1 MSLNDTIHEL
11 YAAGLRTVDNIYKA
25 LEERGIK
32 VARRGT
38 HIALALRNEVLME
51 GKQLIDVHATQ
62 RNKMIREKRLKH
74 PGEGPTEIARRLIDE
89 DGVYCRIEYVSYVN
103 KIDKKVEPVIVNGPK
118 IRNWS
123 VTSTIEAL
131 ETLRAL
137 RKDVGTEAFN
147 RLVEL
152 ARS

>member
-1 MSLNDTIHEL
+1 MAMTLNDTIHEL
-11 YAAGLRTVDNIYKA
+11 YMAGVRTVDEICKA

-51 GKQLIDVHATQ
+51 GKELTGVNATV
-62 RNKMIREKRLKH
+62 RNKMIRDKRIKH
-74 PGEGPTEIARRLIDE
+74 PSEGPTEIARRLIDE

-103 KIDKKVEPVIVNGPK
+103 KIDKKFEPVLVN
-118 IRNWS
+118 
-123 VTSTIEAL
+123 TSTKDVMSTIDTL

-137 RKDVGTEAFN
+137 RKDLGTEAFD

-152 ARS
+152 ARA

>member
-1 MSLNDTIHEL
+1 MTLNDTIHEL
-11 YAAGLRTVDNIYKA
+11 YMAGVRTVDEICKA

-51 GKQLIDVHATQ
+51 GKELTGVNATV
-62 RNKMIREKRLKH
+62 RNKMIRDKRIKH
-74 PGEGPTEIARRLIDE
+74 PSEGPTEIARRLIDE

-103 KIDKKVEPVIVNGPK
+103 KIDKKFEPVLVN
-118 IRNWS
+118 
-123 VTSTIEAL
+123 TSTKDVMSTIDTL

-137 RKDVGTEAFN
+137 RKDLGTEAFD

-152 ARS
+152 ARA